1 MRYMCVILFF
11 INLILFCGYFETNSS
26 YELQEKELFAK
37 LDNISYEEYIK
48 KQELELEK
56 IVDNM
61 KKQTNKELT
70 TYEEIIKYQEE
81 LNNKYQ
87 EEYEVNSKYTQELNA
102 KTKQYNTLKTKY
114 DNLIKEEEKKNQ
126 YMIQGFPKI
135 NQYSL
140 GYPTGCESAALTALL
155 KYHGINVNMKSV
167 VKKLKKEKL
176 PYSKNGKLYGGDPE
190 IGFIGNPA
198 TNYSYGVYDRPIEDV
213 ANTFKNGIINGSGM
227 SFSKVLEL
235 VKENRP
241 VLVWTSGNLKVPYVS
256 STWIYEPTGKKIKW
270 LSGEHA
276 LVVIGYTKT
285 QVIVSDSLTGTIRYF
300 NKSTFENRYNFFGKR
315 ALYY

>member
-1 MRYMCVILFF
+1 MRYLYSVLLF
-11 INLILFCGYFETNSS
+11 IVVVLLCAYIKVTLS
-26 YELQEKELFAK
+26 YTESLKEL
-37 LDNISYEEYIK
+37 NIKTEELSYKEYINIK
-48 KQELELEK
+48 EEEVKN
-56 IVDNM
+56 IVNNI
-61 KKQTNKELT
+61 KVKTNKELT
-70 TYEEIIKYQEE
+70 TYEEVIKYEEE
-81 LNNKYQ
+81 LNIKYN
-87 EEYEVNSKYTQELNA
+87 EEYQKNSKYTQELNT
-102 KTKQYNTLKTKY
+102 KTKQYNTLKVKY
-114 DNLIKEEEKKNQ
+114 DNLVKEEEKKSK
-126 YMIQGFPKI
+126 YMIPGVPKI

-140 GYPTGCESAALTALL
+140 GYPTGCESAALTVLL
-155 KYHGINVNMKSV
+155 KYHGIKVDMKSV

-198 TNYSYGVYDRPIEDV
+198 TNYSYGVYDKPIEDV
-213 ANTFKNGIINGSGM
+213 ANTFKSGIINGRGM

-256 STWIYEPTGKKIKW
+256 STWIHEPTGKKIKW

-276 LVVIGYTKT
+276 LVVIGYTKN
-285 QVIVSDSLTGTIRYF
+285 QVIVSDSLTGTVRYF
-300 NKSTFENRYNFFGKR
+300 NKKTFENRYNFFGKR